1 MGLSDR
7 GLGCRGE
14 HAMQSQ
20 DIEVLYIKFFPDNG
34 KEGRLATMHVMVTGL
49 ASLHKRCLVMEN
61 TAKGGIK
68 KT

>member
-1 MGLSDR
+1 
-7 GLGCRGE
+7 
-14 HAMQSQ
+14 MQSQ